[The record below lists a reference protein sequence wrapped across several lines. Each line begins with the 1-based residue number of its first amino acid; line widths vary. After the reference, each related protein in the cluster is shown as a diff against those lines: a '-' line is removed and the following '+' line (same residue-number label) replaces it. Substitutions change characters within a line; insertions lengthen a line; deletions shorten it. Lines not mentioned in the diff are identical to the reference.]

1 MTVEHNQQLLGQA
14 NTSPDPVIQQAA
26 HTANEYTELFKKGQ
40 ISKEEYQQLMADI
53 ATTARI
59 NQSMN
64 DMARLA
70 LLNTAITGLINL
82 ASLAG

>member
-14 NTSPDPVIQQAA
+14 YASPDPAIREAASNAQQ
-26 HTANEYTELFKKGQ
+26 YTEMFKQGQ
-40 ISKEEYQQLMADI
+40 LSKDEYQQAIADLAI
-53 ATTARI
+53 QARI

-64 DMARLA
+64 DLSRLEM
-70 LLNTAITGLINL
+70 LNTAINGLINL